1 MERPIYG
8 PRGEVARRVAMQTGR
23 TVSTVYDDRDS
34 GQTIVQR
41 WSDAEPAMEIAKLIR
56 ETGPNSETGAMRHYG
71 AMPIDDFYAL
81 QDRARLLAAQENGLP
96 SDVSAFFQRLV
107 RQYFQERPAFKT

>member
-71 AMPIDDFYAL
+71 AMPMDDFMAL
-81 QDRARLLAAQENGLP
+81 QDRAKQIVAQGAGKRGDFK
-96 SDVSAFFQRLV
+96 DVFNKLV